1 MAKLE
6 LQNEPI
12 SCAKALISYFA
23 LYFPEKVRKNAF
35 SLSANSVIDK
45 DLSEFFE
52 ESASQDPFDII
63 VPLTC
68 TFDDKEK
75 EVLTDLRLFKIFNLL
90 FSDEVSL
97 AERASLISTFRV
109 LRKSYCDC
117 YESDKN
123 VDKNGIKRYIEKSY
137 ELYCEVSQSP
147 PKIDW
152 SSENFIGSYT
162 QKIDLKK
169 INQILKNPTGYY
181 TQKFNLR
188 SSSVNADYSEKT
200 LEPSSEYEI
209 DFYSG
214 EKIPTD
220 QFGFT
225 ESQKLETFLKAV
237 YNGLKE
243 LDFQNLGL
251 LSFPK
256 EDSKPSWEK
265 NEETGKLIAPT
276 CSEENF
282 VNMFEGVSSK
292 THPMR
297 TISCARGIHLSAFI
311 TAFAN
316 PYLID
321 CKRDERRGKVQRV
334 IKSLVYQPGGK
345 PFNPSSLQ
353 KNGSRYDSLLGKY
366 RTMIDNAMPPLE
378 ETNK

>member
-1 MAKLE
+1 M
-6 LQNEPI
+6 I
-12 SCAKALISYFA
+12 SQSQAFINSFISGRPFRVIQSLANTY
-23 LYFPEKVRKNAF
+23 LNDPEVDP
-35 SLSANSVIDK
+35 DK
-45 DLSEFFE
+45 DSL
-52 ESASQDPFDII
+52 DDIRLVRVFD
-63 VPLTC
+63 
-68 TFDDKEK
+68 
-75 EVLTDLRLFKIFNLL
+75 LL
-90 FSDEVSL
+90 FSKEPDNAV
-97 AERASLISTFRV
+97 RASLISTFRM
-109 LRKSYCDC
+109 LIESYTDC
-117 YESDKN
+117 AKYIYD
-123 VDKNGIKRYIEKSY
+123 IKGYIKKSY
-137 ELYCEVSQSP
+137 ELYCEASQSP
-147 PKIDW
+147 PNIDW
-152 SSENFIGSYT
+152 FSKNFIGSYIP
-162 QKIDLKK
+162 KNDLKE
-169 INQILKNPTGYY
+169 
-181 TQKFNLR
+181 
-188 SSSVNADYSEKT
+188 SSVNADDSKKT

-214 EKIPTD
+214 EKIPTE

-243 LDFQNLGL
+243 LDSQNLGL

-316 PYLID
+316 PDLKDY
-321 CKRDERRGKVQRV
+321 KRNERRGDVQRV
-334 IKSLVYQPGGK
+334 IKSLVFQPGGK
-345 PFNPSSLQ
+345 PFTDSSLQ

-366 RTMIDNAMPPLE
+366 RTIIDEA
-378 ETNK
+378 TNKSLTKADKT